1 MILTE
6 TDLLLWVH
14 SHASPA
20 LDVAFVLSHAIG
32 TLAFLAPFVLAIAVW
47 HAQRGEGREARAWV
61 VVGLST
67 FFLQESLKLVFVRP
81 RPELWP
87 RLVDVGS
94 AAFPSGHAL
103 ATATLFPLLAWIVG
117 RRQPRLTGPAMA
129 VAVALVCLV
138 GLGRLYLGVHWP
150 SDVLG
155 GWAIGGLQCW
165 AAARW
170 LKRSRAG

>member
-1 MILTE
+1 LTE
-6 TDLLLWVH
+6 TDLLLWIH
-14 SHASPA
+14 RHASPA
-20 LDVAFVLSHAIG
+20 LDALFLVSHAIG
-32 TLAFLAPFVLAIAVW
+32 TLTLLVPFVLAIAVW
-47 HAQRGEGREARAWV
+47 HAWHAEAREARAWV

-67 FFLQESLKLVFVRP
+67 YFLQEGLKLVLARP

-103 ATATLFPLLAWIVG
+103 ATATFFPLLAWLVG
-117 RRQPRLTGPAMA
+117 RRKPRLAAPAL
-129 VAVALVCLV
+129 AVALGLV
-138 GLGRLYLGVHWP
+138 LFVSLGRLYLGVHWP

-165 AAARW
+165 AAIRW
-170 LKRSRAG
+170 LKRGTRA